1 MHEANARLRDERCAD
16 VSLGFYSAIRQA
28 CAELPSSSEA
38 QNAEKCL
45 AQRRPFMQTASDRP
59 ALGTAGGWE
68 AGGGPAAYV
77 DENSST
83 STSSTGGGIT
93 GGPTATDS
101 SSKTTVTDVS
111 QSSTRTTRPTTGPQ
125 SGASTPDDGAVV
137 SGDKSGVT
145 IVLALALLGLVLL

>member
-1 MHEANARLRDERCAD
+1 VHEANARLRDERYTD
-16 VSLGFYSAIRQA
+16 VSLEFYSAIRQA

-83 STSSTGGGIT
+83 VGGIT

-125 SGASTPDDGAVV
+125 SGASTSDDGAVV
-137 SGDKSGVT
+137 IGGKSGVA
-145 IVLALALLGLVLL
+145 VALALVLLGLMLL